1 MVQIEDSPGKYHFT
15 VTDRTG
21 DQTPQDDNRH
31 DLEGQ

>member
-1 MVQIEDSPGKYHFT
+1 MVQIEASPGEDHFA